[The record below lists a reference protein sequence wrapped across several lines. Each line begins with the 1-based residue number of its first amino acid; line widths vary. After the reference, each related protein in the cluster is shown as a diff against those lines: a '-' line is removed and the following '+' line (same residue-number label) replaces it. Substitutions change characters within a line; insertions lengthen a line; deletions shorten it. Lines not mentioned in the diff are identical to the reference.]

1 MLATIRHNDTGD
13 LVKVARYLT
22 GNCARNAADGTF
34 DASFVSFVCSYQSGN
49 GLTADGVIGPK
60 TWSMMASKAPTCSTS
75 KNTKSAATCA
85 LQILLGGLTV
95 DGIFGSKSKKAVAA
109 FQSANGLSADGVCG
123 PKTWAALIGSA
134 SSGSGSTSAGQ
145 TTSGGKTLNNCV
157 HYLQW
162 DSKWKNKKYS
172 THTSSQ
178 TIGNS
183 GCGPSSMAM
192 IMATFI
198 DPKIT
203 PVEMC
208 ELSVANGYRTYS
220 NGTSW
225 DFYKFVF
232 KKYTGFKKFIQTSSV
247 ETLIAALAQGALAV
261 CSMNSNDNHFWTSG
275 GHFITAI
282 GFDDSGYIYAN
293 DPNKSSHPRKQKKD
307 KFKSCLKQAF
317 IFWPEDKE
325 GTADPFDRAGDAD
338 STTGKEIIDISYH
351 KGAIDF
357 DALKPRV
364 SLVIPRASIGSD
376 LDTRFIEYATAMK
389 ARNIPFGVF
398 CYSYARDA
406 AKGED
411 EAIKMVKYAS
421 EFSPL
426 FYCIDM
432 EQTCITQD
440 GVRAFVKTLRDLGIK
455 RVGAYI
461 AHHRYKE
468 YRFDELRSLFDFVW
482 IPRYAGTDIGE
493 PNGKKPDFEC
503 DMWQY
508 TEHGKIDG
516 IKTDVDKNLIT
527 GTGKSLAWFLGG
539 E

>member
-1 MLATIRHNDTGD
+1 MLATIKHKDTGD

-22 GNCARNAADGTF
+22 GNCDRNAADGTF
-34 DASFVSFVCSYQSGN
+34 DASFVSFVCAFQSNN
-49 GLTADGVIGPK
+49 GLTSDGVIGPK
-60 TWSMMASKAPTCSTS
+60 TWSKIAELAPTCSTS
-75 KNTKSAATCA
+75 KNKTSAATCA

-95 DGIFGSKSKKAVAA
+95 DGIFGSATKKAVAA
-109 FQSANGLSADGVCG
+109 YQSANGLESDGKCG
-123 PKTWAALIGSA
+123 PKTWAKII
-134 SSGSGSTSAGQ
+134 
-145 TTSGGKTLNNCV
+145 GKTDETPAGKVINDCK

-162 DSKWKNKKYS
+162 DKRWKNIKYS
-172 THTSSQ
+172 THTSKQ

-183 GCGPSSMAM
+183 GCGPSSMAQ

-198 DPKIT
+198 DPAIT

-208 ELSVANGYRTYS
+208 KDALEGGYRSYNS
-220 NGTSW
+220 GTDW
-225 DFYKFVF
+225 GFFEYIF
-232 KKYTGFKKFIQTSSV
+232 KKYKGFKKFVKTKSV
-247 ETLIAALAQGALAV
+247 ETLISALAHGALAV
-261 CSMNSNDNHFWTSG
+261 CSMNSGDNHFWTTG
-275 GHFITAI
+275 GHYITAI
-282 GFDDSGYIYAN
+282 GFDDKGYIYAN
-293 DPNKSSHPRKQKKD
+293 DPNKSSAPRKQKKD
-307 KFKSCLKQAF
+307 KFKSCMKQAF

-325 GTADPFDRAGDAD
+325 DAADPFDGAGDAD

-364 SLVIPRASIGSD
+364 SLVIPRVSIGSD
-376 LDTRFIEYATAMK
+376 LDTRFVEYATAMN

-421 EFSPL
+421 EFKPL
-426 FYCIDM
+426 FYVIDM
-432 EQTCITQD
+432 EQACITQD

-455 RVGAYI
+455 RVGAYV

-482 IPRYAGTDIGE
+482 IPSYAKNDVGE
-493 PNGKKPDFEC
+493 PTGKKPDWPC
-503 DMWQY
+503 DLWQY

-516 IKTDVDKNLIT
+516 IKKDVDKDLIT
-527 GTGKSLAWFLGG
+527 GTGKSLSWFLGG
-539 E
+539 D